1 MLLPYFPLTGVI
13 PTIAK
18 GMQVY
23 RSVFCRDEGFNH
35 VSRYVNG
42 LILSPNKTLQGIHGQ
57 IVCPEGE
64 VVSRRAMHEAV
75 FEAGWDSEELMQKHR
90 LAVSLEHRGK
100 GKEVISLDWT
110 LVHHERGKE
119 IFGVKRS
126 YDYVEHRM
134 SNYQTVVTAVISN
147 REYIDGLDVVVQTPN
162 WQEAEKAY
170 LQMSAQQSY
179 TEMAQVMERL
189 SELIS
194 YQSNRLEYRKRTE
207 IARDLVE
214 QLETE
219 GQFPHAHYAFDNGV
233 LTLELTRLIESK
245 GKHWVSE
252 IESSRH
258 ILWDNQWQRVDAVA
272 AHLRSQHPQSFRTLT
287 IACRN
292 GQSKTVWAFTKVIRL
307 KRYGRKRLVIVHEQS
322 DLGDAPRF
330 LLTDAQHWEST
341 RVIETWNY
349 RWPCEVFHEF
359 CKQAAGLE
367 AAQVR
372 NQQAVKRHLR
382 LSCVAQSLLQ
392 RVTGSG
398 GKSERFSF
406 ANGTQTLGQ
415 KLHSL
420 SREALAQVLELAH
433 GLFSNGRS
441 TAQVLEVLMPA

>member
-1 MLLPYFPLTGVI
+1 
-13 PTIAK
+13 
-18 GMQVY
+18 
-23 RSVFCRDEGFNH
+23 
-35 VSRYVNG
+35 
-42 LILSPNKTLQGIHGQ
+42 
-57 IVCPEGE
+57 
-64 VVSRRAMHEAV
+64 
-75 FEAGWDSEELMQKHR
+75 
-90 LAVSLEHRGK
+90 
-100 GKEVISLDWT
+100 
-110 LVHHERGKE
+110 
-119 IFGVKRS
+119 
-126 YDYVEHRM
+126 M

-194 YQSNRLEYRKRTE
+194 NQSNRLEYRKRTE

-272 AHLRSQHPQSFRTLT
+272 AHLRSQHPQSFRAVT

-292 GQSKTVWAFTKVIRL
+292 GQSKTMWAFTKVVRL

-349 RWPCEVFHEF
+349 RWPCETFHEF
-359 CKQAAGLE
+359 CKQVTGWE

-372 NQQAVKRHLR
+372 NQQAVKRH
-382 LSCVAQSLLQ
+382 SQSLLQ